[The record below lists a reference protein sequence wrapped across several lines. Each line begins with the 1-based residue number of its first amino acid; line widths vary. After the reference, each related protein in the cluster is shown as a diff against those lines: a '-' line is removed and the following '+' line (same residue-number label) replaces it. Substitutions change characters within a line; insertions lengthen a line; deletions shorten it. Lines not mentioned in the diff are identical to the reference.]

1 MSQKY
6 RFTNFS
12 DLYRAA
18 FAEPNPNVKQLL
30 LAEVKKTLDRWAENM
45 RDGMVSSGKPVPAE
59 IDPTCVTKFRHAA

>member
-1 MSQKY
+1 MSKQY

-30 LAEVKKTLDRWAENM
+30 LAEVKKALDHWAQTT
-45 RDGMVSSGKPVPAE
+45 RDGMASSAKPVSAE
-59 IDPTCVTKFRHAA
+59 IDTQRVATIRHAA